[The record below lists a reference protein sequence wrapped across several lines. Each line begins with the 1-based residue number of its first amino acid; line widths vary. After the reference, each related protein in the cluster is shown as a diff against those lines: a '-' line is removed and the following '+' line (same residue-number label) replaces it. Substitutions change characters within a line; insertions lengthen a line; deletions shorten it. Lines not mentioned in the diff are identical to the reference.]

1 MQYIYSMKF
10 ILIIVSLFFI
20 ISCSFAQ
27 SKKSLKVYTDYNFYY
42 DPSLGEYIELKF
54 QFDANSLVLVKE
66 NSWFRSKVDVEIQL
80 LKDSTKIVRKL
91 YAVESPKYQDSIFMD
106 FFDVKRY
113 PLKPGSYQLL
123 ISFSDP
129 YSKQKSISSKQAIVV
144 PDLHS
149 KISIS
154 DIQVCENI
162 RETSEVTILSKSGY
176 ALFPR
181 LINYFPADCQ
191 FLPTYLELY
200 NPSKDSVSLRLK
212 TSFFKQGD
220 TNEIV
225 DMTRFSDV
233 VIQDVTPIIQKNI
246 ISNLSTGSYRMV
258 YSLIQGSTILCTS
271 AYFFDRMNEPLEY
284 IATDNIVLDP
294 IFQKSI
300 PNDSLPYYLASI
312 IPVANPMEIPI
323 INKLVKENDL
333 DKMRKYMQSFWV
345 ITSGRLNASNSWLN
359 YKEQVKMVEKTYST
373 AIFKGYES
381 DRGRVYLKYGQ
392 PSAIAARETS
402 PSEYPYEIWQYDKIK
417 QFSNKRFVFYNPDL
431 VNNHYQLLHSDM
443 QGELKNY
450 RWQQLLT
457 KRNSPNQ
464 NIDDPN
470 DGNKEHYGGESMDV
484 YNQY

>member
-1 MQYIYSMKF
+1 MKF
-10 ILIIVSLFFI
+10 ILFIVSLFFT

-27 SKKSLKVYTDYNFYY
+27 ATKNLKVYTDYNFYY

-66 NSWFRSKVDVEIQL
+66 NSWFMSKVEVEVQIM
-80 LKDSTKIVRKL
+80 KDSTKIVRKL

-123 ISFSDP
+123 ISFRDP
-129 YSKQKSISSKQAIVV
+129 YSKQKAVFSTQAIVV
-144 PDLHS
+144 PDLHT
-149 KISIS
+149 KIYIS

-162 RETSEVTILSKSGY
+162 RETSEVSILSKSGY

-200 NPSKDSVSLRLK
+200 NPSKDSVTLRLK
-212 TSFFKQGD
+212 TSFYKQGD
-220 TNEIV
+220 TNEIA

-258 YSLIQGSTILCTS
+258 YSLLQGNTILCTS
-271 AYFFDRMNEPLEY
+271 AYFFDRMNEPMEY

-300 PNDSLPYYLASI
+300 PNDSLTYYLASI
-312 IPVANPMEIPI
+312 IPVANPMEIPS

-345 ITSGRLNASNSWLN
+345 TTSGRLNASNSWLN

-402 PSEYPYEIWQYDKIK
+402 PSEYPYEIWQYDKIQ

-431 VNNHYQLLHSDM
+431 VDNHYQLLHSDM

>member
-271 AYFFDRMNEPLEY
+271 VYFFDRMNEPLEY

>member
-54 QFDANSLVLVKE
+54 QFDANSLVLIKE

-80 LKDSTKIVRKL
+80 LKDSTQIVRKL

-162 RETSEVTILSKSGY
+162 RETSEVSILSKSGY

-220 TNEIV
+220 TNEIAE
-225 DMTRFSDV
+225 MTRFSDV

-271 AYFFDRMNEPLEY
+271 VYFFDRMNEPLEY

>member
-1 MQYIYSMKF
+1 MQYIYIMKF
-10 ILIIVSLFFI
+10 TIFLAILFLFIF
-20 ISCSFAQ
+20 SSFSQ
-27 SKKSLKVYTDYNFYY
+27 NTKNVKVYTDYNFYY
-42 DPSLGEYIELKF
+42 DPSLGEYIEIKF
-54 QFDANSLVLVKE
+54 QFDGKSLTIQKQ
-66 NSWFRSKVDVEIQL
+66 NNWYRSKVSVNIL
-80 LKDSTKIVRKL
+80 IKKDSVALIDKNYFVD
-91 YAVESPKYQDSIFMD
+91 SPNFQDSSIVD

-113 PLKPGSYQLL
+113 PLQPGSYEL
-123 ISFSDP
+123 IFTLRDAYADKKP
-129 YSKQKSISSKQAIVV
+129 IFSKQVIQV
-144 PDLHS
+144 PDFHS

-162 RETSEVTILSKSGY
+162 VETKATNILSKSGY
-176 ALFPR
+176 DLFPR
-181 LINYFPADCQ
+181 LLNYFPSDCR

-200 NPSKDSVSLRLK
+200 NPFKDSVLVSLK
-212 TSFFKQGD
+212 TSYFKVGD

-225 DMTRFSDV
+225 NMTRYTDIWVTDV
-233 VIQDVTPIIQKNI
+233 SPIIQKNDI
-246 ISNLSTGSYRMV
+246 TLLTTGSYRMV
-258 YSLIQGSTILCTS
+258 YSIFDKNTLLSTS
-271 AYFFDRMNEPLEY
+271 NYYFDRTNELVDFVS
-284 IATDNIVLDP
+284 TDNIVLDP

-300 PNDSLPYYLASI
+300 PNDSLSYFLSSI

-323 INKLVKENDL
+323 ITKLAKENDL
-333 DKMRKYMQSFWV
+333 DKMRKYIQSFWV
-345 ITSGRLNASNSWLN
+345 VTSGRLHASNAWLN

-373 AIFKGYES
+373 SIFKGYET

-392 PSAIAARETS
+392 PSSIAVRETS

-450 RWQQLLT
+450 RWQQFLT

-470 DGNKEHYGGESMDV
+470 DGNKDHYGGESFDV

>member
-10 ILIIVSLFFI
+10 IFLIASLFFI

-220 TNEIV
+220 INEIV

-312 IPVANPMEIPI
+312 IPVANPMEIPS

>member
-1 MQYIYSMKF
+1 MKF
-10 ILIIVSLFFI
+10 IFLIASLFFI

-176 ALFPR
+176 DLFPR

-220 TNEIV
+220 TNEIAE
-225 DMTRFSDV
+225 MTRFSDV

-246 ISNLSTGSYRMV
+246 IFNLSTGSYRMV

-271 AYFFDRMNEPLEY
+271 VYFFDRMNEPLEY

>member
-1 MQYIYSMKF
+1 MKF
-10 ILIIVSLFFI
+10 ILIIVSLFFII

-80 LKDSTKIVRKL
+80 LKDSTKILRKL
-91 YAVESPKYQDSIFMD
+91 YTVESPKYQDSIFMD

-113 PLKPGSYQLL
+113 PLKPGKYELL
-123 ISFSDP
+123 LTLKDP
-129 YSKQKSISSKQAIVV
+129 NSSQKAIFSKQPIIV

-149 KISIS
+149 KTSIS

-162 RETSEVTILSKSGY
+162 RESFEVTILSKSGY
-176 ALFPR
+176 TLFPR
-181 LINYFPADCQ
+181 LINYFPADCI

-200 NPSKDSVSLRLK
+200 HPSKDSISLQLK
-212 TSFFKQGD
+212 TAFYKQGD

-225 DMTRFSDV
+225 GMTRIEQI
-233 VIQDVTPIIQKNI
+233 VIQEVTPIIQKNV
-246 ISNLSTGSYRMV
+246 ISTLPTGSYKMV
-258 YSLIQGSTILCTS
+258 YSLLKHNAVLATS
-271 AYFFDRMNEPLEY
+271 AYYFDRTNETLEY
-284 IATDNIVLDP
+284 VSTENIVLDP
-294 IFQKSI
+294 IFQTSI
-300 PNDSLPYYLASI
+300 PKDSLPYYLLSI
-312 IPVANPMEIPI
+312 IPIANPMEIPI
-323 INKLVKENDL
+323 INKLVKENEL
-333 DKMRKYMQSFWV
+333 DKMRKYLQSFWV
-345 ITSGRLNASNSWLN
+345 ITAGRLNAASSWLN
-359 YKEQVKMVEKTYST
+359 YKEQVKMVERTYST
-373 AIFKGYES
+373 SIFKGYES
-381 DRGRVYLKYGQ
+381 DRGRVYLKYGP
-392 PSAIAARETS
+392 PSAIATRETS